1 MTEFD
6 KPGARD
12 RDSPDMGREAGER
25 APADAGI
32 DDAEIE
38 AAYVGCCCG
47 DSRRTPSLIP
57 SAVEEVLRCS
67 SPLLYFRRDVVE
79 GMQVADATMEP
90 GDIVALWYV
99 SANRDGSRFDD
110 PDRFDV
116 GRTPNDH
123 VAFGGGGPRSAWGLR
138 RPDSRSGCCWR
149 CWWSATTRSSWP
161 VRSSACGP
169 TSCTA
174 SSACRSFFGDRRA
187 AVIVVLGASPRSD
200 QLRRWSCGRKRL
212 ARKR

>member
-1 MTEFD
+1 MTKFD

-47 DSRRTPSLIP
+47 GSRRTPSLIP
-57 SAVEEVLRCS
+57 SAVEEVLRRS

-99 SANRDGSRFDD
+99 SANRDESRFDD

-123 VAFGGGGPRSAWGLR
+123 VAFGGGSHL
-138 RPDSRSGCCWR
+138 C
-149 CWWSATTRSSWP
+149 
-161 VRSSACGP
+161 
-169 TSCTA
+169 
-174 SSACRSFFGDRRA
+174 
-187 AVIVVLGASPRSD
+187 LGASPARLEIRVLLEMLVERYDSIELAGPVERLRSHFLHGIKHLPVG
-200 QLRRWSCGRKRL
+200 LR
-212 ARKR
+212 